1 MRNRFL
7 LFGEKPFDVYA
18 DQRFSEIAAEVQ
30 RMSDIEVLM
39 YRESF
44 DELVGNVM
52 NSYIFPQ
59 LEISFSDQMVDLVE
73 KPGARGPRIFVEY
86 SLAVK
91 GNPYFLGL
99 SPYVSGY
106 RPVDLNVTAKK
117 NFLSFEIDSGHA
129 TEDLPVA
136 ATALIKREYDK
147 IKRFITTAETMLN
160 ETITYYNREMKEFLT
175 SQLANKMR
183 RAEKNVK
190 IKESLNFK

>member
-18 DQRFSEIAAEVQ
+18 DERFSEIAAEVQ

-39 YRESF
+39 YRETF
-44 DELVGNVM
+44 DELLAKVLA
-52 NSYIFPQ
+52 SYAFPE
-59 LEISFSDQMVDLVE
+59 LEISFGDQMVDLVE
-73 KPGARGPRIFVEY
+73 KPGVRGPRMFVEY

-106 RPVDLNVTAKK
+106 RPVDLNISVKK
-117 NFLSFEIDSGHA
+117 NFLSFEVDSGH
-129 TEDLPVA
+129 TNEDLPPG
-136 ATALIKREYDK
+136 ATALVKREYDK
-147 IKRFITTAETMLN
+147 IKRFITTAENMLN
-160 ETITYYNREMKEFLT
+160 ETINYYNREMKEFLT
-175 SQLANKMR
+175 SQLANKLR